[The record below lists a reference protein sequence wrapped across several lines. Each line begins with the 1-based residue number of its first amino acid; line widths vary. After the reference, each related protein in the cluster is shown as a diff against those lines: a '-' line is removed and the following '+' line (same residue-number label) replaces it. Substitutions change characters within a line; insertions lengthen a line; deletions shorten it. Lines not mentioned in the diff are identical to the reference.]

1 MQQMAMQA
9 EVPIN
14 FSSASKNIGPHAD
27 GKIMGQRDFFS
38 GEEHSKFN
46 SHWKRQEFLKG

>member
-1 MQQMAMQA
+1 MQPGPSEQPLNK
-9 EVPIN
+9 EN
-14 FSSASKNIGPHAD
+14 HFNSASKNVGSHD

-46 SHWKRQEFLKG
+46 SHWKR